1 MNYTGLMN
9 SNVSSSLLI
18 SLRMKFYC
26 YYLINTV
33 SQTLTSF
40 QLYKVRKKTSKQIL
54 LNAIQYAKV
63 TNWHS
68 QATSSR
74 QTIHP
79 ESIAKILNL
88 NILHKKSRFLT
99 SFKKKSIDLETL
111 GPLLEKLSSCLD
123 FPLDHFPPHFLLLT

>member
-1 MNYTGLMN
+1 MNYTRLMN

-18 SLRMKFYC
+18 SRRMKFYC

-40 QLYKVRKKTSKQIL
+40 QLYKVRRKTSKQIL
-54 LNAIQYAKV
+54 LKAIQYAKV

-99 SFKKKSIDLETL
+99 SFKKKINRSRDS
-111 GPLLEKLSSCLD
+111 GPTSRKAL
-123 FPLDHFPPHFLLLT
+123 